1 MNERMTVKN
10 SNGSYR
16 IPIHRAGEFAVES
29 IGQSVAIR
37 GELVDKLGAYEE
49 TGMSPEEIKKMV
61 NNRK

>member
-1 MNERMTVKN
+1 MSERMTIKN
-10 SNGSYR
+10 PNGTYR